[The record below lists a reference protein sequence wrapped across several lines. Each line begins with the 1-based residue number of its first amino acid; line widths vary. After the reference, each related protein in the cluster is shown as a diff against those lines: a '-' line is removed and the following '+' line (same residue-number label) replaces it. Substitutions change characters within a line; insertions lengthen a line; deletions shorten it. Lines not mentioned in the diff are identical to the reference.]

1 MATYTLTNPDVD
13 EPLLDAIVSQHNA
26 QNGTSLTKAE
36 YLQARFDALMN
47 EAKIKDRD
55 RRWDALSQ
63 ADKDAALAA
72 VSA

>member
-1 MATYTLTNPDVD
+1 MATYTLTNPDTD
-13 EPLLDAIVSQHNA
+13 EPLLDAIVAQYNA
-26 QNGTSLTKAE
+26 QNGTSLTKAG